1 MNSLLAPAM
10 YEADTCR
17 KHVRPKIEAA
27 GWDAHPHCYNE
38 QITLT
43 HERIIVA
50 GNKTRRGEQKRAD
63 FLLRFTQDFTLAVV
77 EAKKLSKPTG
87 DGMQQATEYA
97 RRSSNAWKNV
107 ASHSMNWPRPRTSP
121 TRTPSTYCVI
131 WLLTPRFEHGANGP
145 TTCTETGRTFLTGMR
160 PRPKLP

>member
-1 MNSLLAPAM
+1 M

-77 EAKKLSKPTG
+77 EAKKLTIGP
-87 DGMQQATEYA
+87 QNVLVQAERYA
-97 RRSSNAWKNV
+97 RGLKKSSYDFDGLRA
-107 ASHSMNWPRPRTSP
+107 PFLRPEGG
-121 TRTPSTYCVI
+121 PS
-131 WLLTPRFEHGANGP
+131 LFDHPLRAGAGNLHGAGDLGGCP
-145 TTCTETGRTFLTGMR
+145 LPLRYLPGRAGEPALQDLR
-160 PRPKLP
+160 SLPDHP